1 MATRASSP
9 DSGASGMLELSYSS
23 SEFDETAELSDKPG
37 ALQPFLYEPVYSGR
51 DSGTAGGS
59 SSHTLDRNGYDDES
73 MQAPRADNND
83 L

>member
-9 DSGASGMLELSYSS
+9 DSDASGMLELSYSS

-51 DSGTAGGS
+51 NCSTAGS
-59 SSHTLDRNGYDDES
+59 SSHTLDRNGYDDEGT
-73 MQAPRADNND
+73 QAPRVDNND
-83 L
+83 W